1 MDNNNL
7 TPENIEVPSLDTIQD
22 LPEVE
27 MPKLDEVQPSP
38 AEPLQQVPDAQ
49 AIPQPQAM
57 PQPQA
62 IPQVPT
68 YPQPPVYPQVPTY
81 PQQQAY
87 PQVQPIRQVQSVPKP
102 SVSYAPTN
110 QAVFVRK
117 RSGGQIACL
126 VIGIILAVINIF
138 FEFVLIV
145 GYANNALPSDVMLVM
160 TLFFGVF
167 LFVGILFI
175 IGGARKGTKLVS
187 VGLPQNNATLPV
199 QTSYGMPY
207 SSVPYQATPVQTAP
221 VQTAAPV
228 PAATSVQ
235 TAAPT
240 PVQTTVPV
248 QEAAPIQTEVP
259 VAEATP
265 FPAAA
270 PIQTDAP
277 DQQQSP
283 VDPTS
288 TSTAFNYAPTAVL
301 TDESVSVA
309 KKSARKSAFISMGV
323 VVLMWV
329 VLIALAWITDKWYLP
344 WYLMLIS
351 VICAISAIKNYP
363 KSVSAWISLV
373 VSILSIIVYIGF
385 TILLNVTF

>member
-49 AIPQPQAM
+49 AIPQPQAMPQPQSMPQPQAMPQTQAM

-207 SSVPYQATPVQTAP
+207 SSLIVFTHAFSPRGNLVLSSSNASNPDVIDAKAVGAEYIPYDYTIPLLIFAGFGV
-221 VQTAAPV
+221 AA
-228 PAATSVQ
+228 
-235 TAAPT
+235 
-240 PVQTTVPV
+240 
-248 QEAAPIQTEVP
+248 
-259 VAEATP
+259 
-265 FPAAA
+265 
-270 PIQTDAP
+270 
-277 DQQQSP
+277 
-283 VDPTS
+283 
-288 TSTAFNYAPTAVL
+288 L
-301 TDESVSVA
+301 
-309 KKSARKSAFISMGV
+309 
-323 VVLMWV
+323 
-329 VLIALAWITDKWYLP
+329 LIAIYLKALDKKRSLGLELP
-344 WYLMLIS
+344 NIQ
-351 VICAISAIKNYP
+351 K
-363 KSVSAWISLV
+363 
-373 VSILSIIVYIGF
+373 
-385 TILLNVTF
+385 